1 MVRFAGWTL
10 RDDSGEHSLPTRLLA
25 PQAKLR
31 IWRGRGLED
40 ATNIYLAQPIAT
52 WRLANADSF
61 TLGSPPTRWP
71 WETFQTFFFRCTF
84 DLSPP

>member
-10 RDDSGEHSLPTRLLA
+10 SDQSGEHSLPTRLLA